1 MAPGILPPREW
12 HAGLAGVVVA
22 AGALI
27 RDDGGRVLCVKPNYR
42 DHWTLPGGICELG
55 EAPED
60 GCAREVAEEVGL
72 DLPIGRLLVADWQAS
87 LEIYGPGARPTMYFI
102 FDGGVLPGEPAIV
115 LQQEELDA
123 YQFAAPAILADLLAP
138 PGLRRTLGALASL
151 DTPGTRYLPHPPGDS
166 PTPDERRSMTSSP
179 ATTMRAVRL
188 SGPGP
193 VDNLRL
199 TTLPL
204 PPERDGWVRVRVE
217 AFGLNRSELKL
228 RLGVSVGVSFPR
240 VPGIEAA
247 GTVDA
252 APAGSGLAPG
262 QKVVAMMG
270 DMGRTY
276 DGGYAEYTSV
286 PLSQVIPVDT
296 DLPWD
301 VLGALPEMVQTAY
314 GALTVG
320 LDLKPGQSLLI
331 RGGTSSVGLAAA
343 ALATWRGATVL
354 ATTRRADRL
363 ALLTEHGV
371 KYPLLDDGAVA
382 PAVRELYPDGVDAA
396 LDLVGTPTLPDTLR
410 SVRVHGTACFGG
422 SLSNQWTVRDF
433 SPNEYLPRGVRLAG
447 YFGDAADLPREALQE
462 ILDAVAAGR
471 LAFPVDRVYDGLEQ
485 VQQAHDDMEHNRATG
500 KLVVRVR
507 HSA

>member
-1 MAPGILPPREW
+1 
-12 HAGLAGVVVA
+12 
-22 AGALI
+22 
-27 RDDGGRVLCVKPNYR
+27 
-42 DHWTLPGGICELG
+42 
-55 EAPED
+55 
-60 GCAREVAEEVGL
+60 
-72 DLPIGRLLVADWQAS
+72 
-87 LEIYGPGARPTMYFI
+87 
-102 FDGGVLPGEPAIV
+102 
-115 LQQEELDA
+115 
-123 YQFAAPAILADLLAP
+123 
-138 PGLRRTLGALASL
+138 
-151 DTPGTRYLPHPPGDS
+151 
-166 PTPDERRSMTSSP
+166 MTSSP
-179 ATTMRAVRL
+179 ATMRAVQL
-188 SGPGP
+188 SAPGP

-204 PPERDGWVRVRVE
+204 PPERDGWVRIRVE

-228 RLGVSVGVSFPR
+228 RLGVSTGVSFPR

-252 APAGSGLAPG
+252 APAGSGLTPG

-296 DLPWD
+296 DLPWE
-301 VLGALPEMVQTAY
+301 VLGALPEMVQTAW
-314 GALTVG
+314 GSLTIG
-320 LDLKPGQSLLI
+320 LDLKPGQSVLI

-354 ATTRRADRL
+354 STTRQAGRL
-363 ALLTEHGV
+363 AFLKERGVEH
-371 KYPLLDDGAVA
+371 PLLDTGEVA
-382 PAVRELYPDGVDAA
+382 PAVRELYPGGVDAA

-410 SVRVHGTACFGG
+410 AVRVQGTACCGG
-422 SLSNQWTVRDF
+422 SLSNQYTVRDF

-447 YFGDAADLPREALQE
+447 YFGDATDLPRETFQE

-485 VQQAHDDMEHNRATG
+485 VAPAHGDMEHDRATG

-507 HSA
+507 HERSSRAAAGGARLS

>member
-1 MAPGILPPREW
+1 
-12 HAGLAGVVVA
+12 
-22 AGALI
+22 
-27 RDDGGRVLCVKPNYR
+27 
-42 DHWTLPGGICELG
+42 
-55 EAPED
+55 
-60 GCAREVAEEVGL
+60 
-72 DLPIGRLLVADWQAS
+72 
-87 LEIYGPGARPTMYFI
+87 
-102 FDGGVLPGEPAIV
+102 
-115 LQQEELDA
+115 
-123 YQFAAPAILADLLAP
+123 
-138 PGLRRTLGALASL
+138 
-151 DTPGTRYLPHPPGDS
+151 
-166 PTPDERRSMTSSP
+166 MTSSP
-179 ATTMRAVRL
+179 ATMRAVLL
-188 SGPGP
+188 SAPGP
-193 VDNLRL
+193 VGNLRL

-204 PPERDGWVRVRVE
+204 PPERDGWVRIRVE

-228 RLGVSVGVSFPR
+228 RLGLGVGVSFPR

-286 PLSQVIPVDT
+286 PLAQAIPVDT
-296 DLPWD
+296 DLPWE
-301 VLGALPEMVQTAY
+301 VLGGLPEMVQTAY
-314 GALTVG
+314 GSLTTG
-320 LDLKPGQSLLI
+320 LDLKPGQSVLI

-343 ALATWRGATVL
+343 ALAAWRGATVL
-354 ATTRRADRL
+354 STTRQAGRL
-363 ALLTEHGV
+363 AWLREHGADH
-371 KYPLLDDGAVA
+371 PLLDTGEVA

-410 SVRVHGTACFGG
+410 AVRVHGTACFSG

-447 YFGDAADLPREALQE
+447 YSGDAADLPRAAFQE
-462 ILDAVAAGR
+462 ILAAVAAGR

-485 VQQAHDDMEHNRATG
+485 VPRAHDDMEHDRATG

-507 HSA
+507 H